1 MGSSINCDYPSTV
14 GNCTLSSLSSLSTG
28 IKVKQSLTKVIL
40 YKFGISHR
48 TILFTLLVD
57 IEQAENRKGAMYSK
71 NFQQRIKLGIVQA
84 GCCLL
89 QIVTG

>member
-71 NFQQRIKLGIVQA
+71 NFQQVMCSQWFP
-84 GCCLL
+84 
-89 QIVTG
+89 

>member
-57 IEQAENRKGAMYSK
+57 IEQAENRKGAMYGK

-89 QIVTG
+89 QNLTG

>member
-1 MGSSINCDYPSTV
+1 MEALVNPEILWWLWDSE
-14 GNCTLSSLSSLSTG
+14 
-28 IKVKQSLTKVIL
+28 VIL